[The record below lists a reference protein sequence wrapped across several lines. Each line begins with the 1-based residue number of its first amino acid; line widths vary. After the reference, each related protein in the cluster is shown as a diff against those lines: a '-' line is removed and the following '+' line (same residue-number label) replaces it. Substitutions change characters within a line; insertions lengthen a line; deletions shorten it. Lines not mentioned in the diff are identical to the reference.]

1 MQGITRLNS
10 PGKLPPEITA
20 KATNTIKT
28 KTIKR
33 IEIDMKRKMP
43 IDEETT
49 RANMKIQDAFYE
61 DKDSIQEEVVPA
73 YMNNNTPAI
82 RISGDD
88 E

>member
-1 MQGITRLNS
+1 
-10 PGKLPPEITA
+10 
-20 KATNTIKT
+20 
-28 KTIKR
+28 
-33 IEIDMKRKMP
+33 MKRKVQ

-61 DKDSIQEEVVPA
+61 DKDNIQEEVVPA
-73 YMNNNTPAI
+73 YVNNNTPAI